1 MLSYLAA
8 RPSLEPRPCQVFI
21 LVFFLC
27 FFFFCFFFFARL
39 TDPASQETGQWETK
53 HFIGM
58 A

>member
-21 LVFFLC
+21 LG
-27 FFFFCFFFFARL
+27 FFCVFFFARL
-39 TDPASQETGQWETK
+39 TDPASQEMGRWEMK